1 MSENDLRKQQIN
13 GFYRDIDLGDPPVQ
27 EDQLKEKEREL
38 EGIQMNGS
46 ADMFTILEM
55 HVDVDLEGHED
66 VNPEDDE
73 PTGIKLPYI
82 ITIDEANFKSFIY

>member
-1 MSENDLRKQQIN
+1 MSKNDLRKQQIN
-13 GFYRDIDLGDPPVQ
+13 GFYKDIDLGEPPLQ

-46 ADMFTILEM
+46 ADMYTILEM

-66 VNPEDDE
+66 ANPERW
-73 PTGIKLPYI
+73 
-82 ITIDEANFKSFIY
+82 